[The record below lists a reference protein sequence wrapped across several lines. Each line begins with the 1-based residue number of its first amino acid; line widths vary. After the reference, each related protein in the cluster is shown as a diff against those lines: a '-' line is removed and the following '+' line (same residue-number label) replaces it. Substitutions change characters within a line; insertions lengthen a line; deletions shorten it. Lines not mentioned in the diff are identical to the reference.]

1 MSNSCTFGFLPILSK
16 ISYLKH
22 TADGSYSIN
31 DSYYYSLSSPST
43 WNTVSIQW
51 MREGMSWWISVWMHN
66 STSNVKSS
74 KSFQMLCFQAL
85 RLGRHNVIYYSFL
98 RVPYSTLT
106 WNISA
111 HVSFT
116 WYSKTLP
123 QKKAGKDEKGAWV
136 SGKRRPSSEIP
147 PYLTSLLFG
156 LAGYFVLMPF
166 DVNSHISPVSGISKP
181 TAPAVHRSSL
191 D

>member
-1 MSNSCTFGFLPILSK
+1 MVVITV
-16 ISYLKH
+16 
-22 TADGSYSIN
+22 
-31 DSYYYSLSSPST
+31 LSSTSI

-51 MREGMSWWISVWMHN
+51 MREGMSRWIQVWMHN
-66 STSNVKSS
+66 STSNVKSG

-85 RLGRHNVIYYSFL
+85 RPGRHNVIYHYFL
-98 RVPYSTLT
+98 WVPYSTLT

-116 WYSKTLP
+116 WHSKTHP
-123 QKKAGKDEKGAWV
+123 EKKARKDEKGARV

-156 LAGYFVLMPF
+156 LTGYFVLMPF
-166 DVNSHISPVSGISKP
+166 DVNSRISPVSGISKP
-181 TAPAVHRSSL
+181 AAPAVRRSSL
-191 D
+191 H